1 MRLNQ
6 IGTEHSPHGTT
17 RKTKMH
23 DPRSW
28 RCPWGSFLFSKPSI
42 SLVPWRNSRTMKT
55 KTWCYGHDHIISRG
69 KIVPQYSIHVD
80 KVIQYNLTMGYYMVM
95 LVTHGEGGAQQWAR
109 FRLNPNRTVTP
120 WFNGLL
126 VPKKFNVLVWIFDK
140 RFSFGSKTRVCR
152 FGSKVYRFLVNCFF
166 YLNSLLI

>member
-1 MRLNQ
+1 MTKVYGRVEAVRGRGRVKITMRLNQ

-69 KIVPQYSIHVD
+69 KIVP
-80 KVIQYNLTMGYYMVM
+80 
-95 LVTHGEGGAQQWAR
+95 
-109 FRLNPNRTVTP
+109 
-120 WFNGLL
+120 
-126 VPKKFNVLVWIFDK
+126 
-140 RFSFGSKTRVCR
+140 
-152 FGSKVYRFLVNCFF
+152 
-166 YLNSLLI
+166 